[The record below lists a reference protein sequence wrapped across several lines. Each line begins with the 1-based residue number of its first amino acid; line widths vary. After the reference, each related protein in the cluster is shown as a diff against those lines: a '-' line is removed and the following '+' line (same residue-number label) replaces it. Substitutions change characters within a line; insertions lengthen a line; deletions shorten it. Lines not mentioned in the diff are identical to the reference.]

1 MHIANNFTFHSLVKK
16 KGNFVC
22 AYFNHVKFLDA
33 NMLPPILPSTNAM

>member
-33 NMLPPILPSTNAM
+33 KDLFYDANCKPL